1 MSQPPQTG
9 PSGIICALQQ
19 KLTRP
24 PQASAETK
32 PDAATASIRP
42 FHSFH
47 HHASALIA
55 MTAINAKTDSPCP
68 TALPDDSRPCRV
80 QRVSKVLLSASAIK
94 VTTAPDN
101 R

>member
-1 MSQPPQTG
+1 
-9 PSGIICALQQ
+9 
-19 KLTRP
+19 
-24 PQASAETK
+24 
-32 PDAATASIRP
+32 
-42 FHSFH
+42 
-47 HHASALIA
+47 

-68 TALPDDSRPCRV
+68 TALPDRFLPAAP